1 MAGGIFPNYP
11 FVLNPKCVVFSVIII
26 GLFFYCPPKLD
37 MHWNLL
43 IAFLLF
49 VVSYVSMAWYDY
61 KFECQKLALKR
72 GTSKYS
78 ITQQF
83 KPPIHTKSQ
92 DDPSKETIDET
103 ILNANIIH
111 IYHIFFIAPL
121 LLYIG
126 TQKRNASEYAYLFLI
141 VNLTF
146 AMVYHLPRF
155 IRNYNY
161 ISLAHLFAGISGI
174 YYSLIKDRP
183 KVFYTLMLIFSA
195 YVALRHG
202 FQLMEAF
209 HLYQII

>member
-11 FVLNPKCVVFSVIII
+11 FVLNPKCVVFSAIII
-26 GLFFYCPPKLD
+26 GLFFYSPPK
-37 MHWNLL
+37 MGIHWNLL
-43 IAFLLF
+43 ISFILF
-49 VVSYVSMAWYDY
+49 VVSYVAMAWYDY

-83 KPPIHTKSQ
+83 KPPTHTKSQ
-92 DDPSKETIDET
+92 TDESKETKDET

-126 TQKRNASEYAYLFLI
+126 LKKQSASEYAYLFLI
-141 VNLTF
+141 VNLSF
-146 AMVYHLPRF
+146 AMLYHLPRF

-161 ISLAHLFAGISGI
+161 VSLAHLLMGITGI
-174 YYSLIKDRP
+174 YYSLIKSRP
-183 KVFYTLMLIFSA
+183 QAFYILMPIFSA
-195 YVALRHG
+195 YVALKHG
-202 FQLMEAF
+202 FELMVAF
-209 HLYQII
+209 H